1 MKCIA
6 IYIAQLMILKNPWS
20 QVYVFPVLRG
30 VSISILSP
38 AWCEAEGVN
47 GYQPND
53 VMIPSSAPVTC
64 TIFSVSFYPS
74 DRLTTFITLCTNR
87 VQVKWN
93 IMLIL
98 RGLPTNIDWIKVSS
112 ATNFCKYI
120 PLINQQ
126 ILIFPFLHHLLGSQP

>member
-1 MKCIA
+1 
-6 IYIAQLMILKNPWS
+6 MILKNHWS

-38 AWCEAEGVN
+38 AWCEAEGVS

-87 VQVKWN
+87 VQVK
-93 IMLIL
+93 
-98 RGLPTNIDWIKVSS
+98 
-112 ATNFCKYI
+112 
-120 PLINQQ
+120 
-126 ILIFPFLHHLLGSQP
+126 